1 MNCRGRS
8 PMNYDG
14 QYTPVVT
21 NMDKPR
27 TLPPFLKN
35 SLFTIFQL
43 APPALQILI
52 STSAF
57 IYLHHIHMFLVFLEN
72 LSFNRNISKSPRFLA
87 RISAIAKSA
96 SQQTMHS
103 LQASL
108 VEVENI
114 LSAPNSVSSSTL
126 QLDTNQETELQGAL
140 TSLFTELWRDTW
152 AKEVSIEAQS
162 KEGNPRGLFAMAE
175 FYIDLSKN
183 KMNNQIRVY
192 SGECSERHETIS
204 SNFTTVQKFEGATVI
219 LNLLGVGVIVHR
231 DTEISTST
239 LSKGILYN
247 IIRSALLLNYISYH
261 RLRSMEA
268 LSNKILLVRK
278 EVDGDN
284 KTLLSKIGRPLVKS
298 LIEMVKL
305 VDPKDSDAFL
315 FSEHVLRSL
324 NLISKVCRESGDHTV
339 SPSQLI
345 LCDVDSIKFEDG
357 NRENL
362 FTFRQTGPSK
372 WKPTIDRVHLNTH
385 SKLLETRLANAKEQ
399 QLVKT
404 QILLSDLMEQ
414 NDEHFARILL
424 DVLHA
429 ETKTSTSDQMV
440 ISWVLILLRRLIISS
455 NPILEVFLVRDLALL
470 LELLNLPSKELM
482 MLVMHLLVSV
492 LSHAKVED
500 ESSKYSLDELK
511 PSDLQNLCIF
521 FRKDRLPR
529 HLFNLARQVM
539 QVLSSQTF
547 NLVSTLRTT
556 HSSACVVAF
565 ALSSN
570 NIMDVTFT
578 PSFYKHMIGDD
589 ITYHDMKTM
598 DHELFNEWEKLL
610 QNPQVIESF
619 GLWFRDNDTMVTK
632 ESVQKYIEEEAEYF
646 MTGAIDDKLLAF
658 LKGFHELI
666 PPKYAAIFNAE
677 ELRDAMSG
685 MPTIHVEALKQTAI
699 YVNYVGDDVVIQWF
713 WEVLESFE
721 HCDKAK
727 FLGFVTGTQR
737 VPSDGLELTIVR
749 SGATNRLPAG
759 HTCAKQLD
767 LPRYST
773 KEQLRDKL
781 LKAIQGRDLDSLR
794 FTPRVNKIGSI
805 EEKNQKTQGNNY
817 ELNAQFTVESVSQ
830 NSILNSENPTHS
842 IANEYCE
849 SQSRMKTQ
857 IMLNRHDP
865 KAKEDGSISVGGEDM
880 SMAMVTLSGEAIDK
894 SVAPGTD
901 QSPRD
906 EESREVDGR
915 EKEKEAGDEGENKA
929 KEGDEE
935 MEPRK
940 NDEEADERAIQL
952 VRHTKS
958 HAESLLAFEAIP
970 SLRNH
975 FRENVSGARS
985 GCPRMCKMQYKRKS
999 GTREF
1004 SLNAVNDKIGN
1015 STKDIESILVATA
1028 AEKKLLETI
1037 WMDKESCWADDD
1049 DDAAVDR
1056 WTKIKRK
1063 GKKQVFFEEQFGID
1077 FEART
1082 SRNEGQAHAES
1093 GQAHADSVEATGA
1106 TPESAFQAMEG
1117 RLMNAVR
1124 EAMKEMNEKVTS
1136 LSHKLALLEEEVKS
1150 LRLSDKPADQDA
1162 PQKQAD
1168 QDAPQKQTDQD
1179 DSSEDDESGED
1190 DGSDNKESEEEDGS
1204 DSKDGGF
1211 IEDVTNENQ
1220 GGDGDMDDTDAEMY
1234 AHAAEFERKDD
1245 GNEAVRAKSR
1255 FSPVGTRSKKA
1266 AEKTAAE
1273 KAPGKKA
1280 PGKKTPDK
1288 KAAGKKAAEEDA
1300 AQKKQ
1305 KTE

>member
-1 MNCRGRS
+1 QYYIQFQSPMNCRGRS

-114 LSAPNSVSSSTL
+114 LSAPNSVGSSTL

-152 AKEVSIEAQS
+152 AKEVSIERQS
-162 KEGNPRGLFAMAE
+162 KEGNPRGYKEAC
-175 FYIDLSKN
+175 ITD
-183 KMNNQIRVY
+183 
-192 SGECSERHETIS
+192 
-204 SNFTTVQKFEGATVI
+204 KFEGATVI
-219 LNLLGVGVIVHR
+219 LNLLGGLCFIYVHSVGVIVHR

-247 IIRSALLLNYISYH
+247 IIRSALLLTSPTIGCKHELFEKGSSFLLAVC
-261 RLRSMEA
+261 RRSMEA

-305 VDPKDSDAFL
+305 VDPKDSEAFL

-482 MLVMHLLVSV
+482 MLVMHLLGSV

-521 FRKDRLPR
+521 FPQGQATKTS
-529 HLFNLARQVM
+529 FQ
-539 QVLSSQTF
+539 LSSTGHASFEQAIDELSGQATSSPLSVFKSFFRFCEITKEDHLKFAEPHMIMLNQLIRDDIYLLDNSFSLLWKTPEVIDFANKRKYFKAKPNLQSRVHPSYYTF
-547 NLVSTLRTT
+547 IGLWRLHCHPITSWMLR
-556 HSSACVVAF
+556 
-565 ALSSN
+565 
-570 NIMDVTFT
+570 TFT

-610 QNPQVIESF
+610 Q
-619 GLWFRDNDTMVTK
+619 TMVTK
-632 ESVQKYIEEEAEYF
+632 ER
-646 MTGAIDDKLLAF
+646 AIDDKLLAF

-666 PPKYAAIFNAE
+666 PQKNAAIFNAE

-721 HCDKAK
+721 HSDKAK

-958 HAESLLAFEAIP
+958 HAES
-970 SLRNH
+970 
-975 FRENVSGARS
+975 
-985 GCPRMCKMQYKRKS
+985 
-999 GTREF
+999 
-1004 SLNAVNDKIGN
+1004 
-1015 STKDIESILVATA
+1015 
-1028 AEKKLLETI
+1028 
-1037 WMDKESCWADDD
+1037 
-1049 DDAAVDR
+1049 
-1056 WTKIKRK
+1056 
-1063 GKKQVFFEEQFGID
+1063 
-1077 FEART
+1077 
-1082 SRNEGQAHAES
+1082 AHAES

-1234 AHAAEFERKDD
+1234 AHAAEFERSLEMKKKRPREDD

>member
-114 LSAPNSVSSSTL
+114 LSAPNSVGSSTL

-152 AKEVSIEAQS
+152 AKEVSIERQS
-162 KEGNPRGLFAMAE
+162 KEGNPRGYKEAC
-175 FYIDLSKN
+175 ITD
-183 KMNNQIRVY
+183 
-192 SGECSERHETIS
+192 
-204 SNFTTVQKFEGATVI
+204 KFEGATVI
-219 LNLLGVGVIVHR
+219 LNLLGGLCFIYVHSVGVIVHR

-247 IIRSALLLNYISYH
+247 IIRSALLLTSPTIGCKHELFEKGSSFLLAVC
-261 RLRSMEA
+261 RRSMEA

-305 VDPKDSDAFL
+305 VDPKDSEAFL

-482 MLVMHLLVSV
+482 MLVMHLLGSV

-521 FRKDRLPR
+521 FPQGQATKTS
-529 HLFNLARQVM
+529 FQ
-539 QVLSSQTF
+539 LSSTGHASFEQLVCEAIDELSGQATSSPLSVF
-547 NLVSTLRTT
+547 KSFFRFCEITKEDHLKFAEPHMIMLNQLIRDDIYLLDNSFSLLWKTPEVIDFANKRKYFKAKALIVQRNKADALEPENLISKDAKEPELFTKPSISCPPFVLHIHRPVWWRLHCHPITSWMLR
-556 HSSACVVAF
+556 
-565 ALSSN
+565 
-570 NIMDVTFT
+570 TFT

-610 QNPQVIESF
+610 Q
-619 GLWFRDNDTMVTK
+619 
-632 ESVQKYIEEEAEYF
+632 YF

-666 PPKYAAIFNAE
+666 PQKNAAIFNAE

-721 HCDKAK
+721 HSDKAK

-940 NDEEADERAIQL
+940 KAFKKLMKGRSNWYDILSRMQSRSALILRLVHLVMKVRLMQNL
-952 VRHTKS
+952 VR
-958 HAESLLAFEAIP
+958 L
-970 SLRNH
+970 
-975 FRENVSGARS
+975 
-985 GCPRMCKMQYKRKS
+985 MQIR
-999 GTREF
+999 
-1004 SLNAVNDKIGN
+1004 
-1015 STKDIESILVATA
+1015 
-1028 AEKKLLETI
+1028 
-1037 WMDKESCWADDD
+1037 
-1049 DDAAVDR
+1049 
-1056 WTKIKRK
+1056 
-1063 GKKQVFFEEQFGID
+1063 
-1077 FEART
+1077 
-1082 SRNEGQAHAES
+1082 
-1093 GQAHADSVEATGA
+1093 
-1106 TPESAFQAMEG
+1106 
-1117 RLMNAVR
+1117 
-1124 EAMKEMNEKVTS
+1124 
-1136 LSHKLALLEEEVKS
+1136 
-1150 LRLSDKPADQDA
+1150 
-1162 PQKQAD
+1162 
-1168 QDAPQKQTDQD
+1168 
-1179 DSSEDDESGED
+1179 
-1190 DGSDNKESEEEDGS
+1190 
-1204 DSKDGGF
+1204 
-1211 IEDVTNENQ
+1211 
-1220 GGDGDMDDTDAEMY
+1220 
-1234 AHAAEFERKDD
+1234 
-1245 GNEAVRAKSR
+1245 
-1255 FSPVGTRSKKA
+1255 
-1266 AEKTAAE
+1266 
-1273 KAPGKKA
+1273 
-1280 PGKKTPDK
+1280 
-1288 KAAGKKAAEEDA
+1288 
-1300 AQKKQ
+1300 
-1305 KTE
+1305 

>member
-1 MNCRGRS
+1 MS
-8 PMNYDG
+8 I
-14 QYTPVVT
+14 QWALLSIETP
-21 NMDKPR
+21 R
-27 TLPPFLKN
+27 Y
-35 SLFTIFQL
+35 Q
-43 APPALQILI
+43 
-52 STSAF
+52 
-57 IYLHHIHMFLVFLEN
+57 
-72 LSFNRNISKSPRFLA
+72 
-87 RISAIAKSA
+87 
-96 SQQTMHS
+96 
-103 LQASL
+103 
-108 VEVENI
+108 
-114 LSAPNSVSSSTL
+114 L
-126 QLDTNQETELQGAL
+126 QL
-140 TSLFTELWRDTW
+140 SP
-152 AKEVSIEAQS
+152 KES
-162 KEGNPRGLFAMAE
+162 
-175 FYIDLSKN
+175 
-183 KMNNQIRVY
+183 
-192 SGECSERHETIS
+192 CTIS
-204 SNFTTVQKFEGATVI
+204 FVVPCFLITSPTIGCKHELFEKGSSF
-219 LNLLGVGVIVHR
+219 LLAVCR
-231 DTEISTST
+231 
-239 LSKGILYN
+239 
-247 IIRSALLLNYISYH
+247 
-261 RLRSMEA
+261 RSMEA

-305 VDPKDSDAFL
+305 VDPKDSEAFL

-482 MLVMHLLVSV
+482 MLVMHLLGSV

-521 FRKDRLPR
+521 FPQGQATKTS
-529 HLFNLARQVM
+529 FQ
-539 QVLSSQTF
+539 LSSTGHASFEQLVCEAIDELSGQATSSPLSVF
-547 NLVSTLRTT
+547 KSFFRFCEITKEDHLKFAEPHMIMLNQLIRDDIYLLDNSFSLLWKTPEVIDFANKRKYFKAKALIVQRNKADALEPENLISKDAKEPELFTKPSISCPPFVLHIHRPVWWRLHCHPITSWMLR
-556 HSSACVVAF
+556 
-565 ALSSN
+565 
-570 NIMDVTFT
+570 TFT

-610 QNPQVIESF
+610 Q
-619 GLWFRDNDTMVTK
+619 
-632 ESVQKYIEEEAEYF
+632 YF

-666 PPKYAAIFNAE
+666 PQKNAAIFNAE

-721 HCDKAK
+721 HSDKAK

-958 HAESLLAFEAIP
+958 HAES
-970 SLRNH
+970 
-975 FRENVSGARS
+975 
-985 GCPRMCKMQYKRKS
+985 
-999 GTREF
+999 
-1004 SLNAVNDKIGN
+1004 
-1015 STKDIESILVATA
+1015 
-1028 AEKKLLETI
+1028 
-1037 WMDKESCWADDD
+1037 
-1049 DDAAVDR
+1049 
-1056 WTKIKRK
+1056 
-1063 GKKQVFFEEQFGID
+1063 FGID

-1234 AHAAEFERKDD
+1234 AHAAEFERSLEMKKKRPREDD